1 MLSENIISINIFVR
15 VTNIATPKSVNKW
28 FEFSRD
34 EAVVRQSIL
43 SSHQRASYASY
54 DAKIGSP
61 NPLDINEALHASAD
75 ALQVCQPALF
85 SRAFQ

>member
-1 MLSENIISINIFVR
+1 M
-15 VTNIATPKSVNKW
+15 TNIATPKSVNKW

-75 ALQVCQPALF
+75 ALHGWGHSTPGCFRALF
-85 SRAFQ
+85 SS

>member
-1 MLSENIISINIFVR
+1 M
-15 VTNIATPKSVNKW
+15 TNIATPKSVNKW

-75 ALQVCQPALF
+75 ALQVCQPHEGIHAVNLHCFRALF
-85 SRAFQ
+85 SS